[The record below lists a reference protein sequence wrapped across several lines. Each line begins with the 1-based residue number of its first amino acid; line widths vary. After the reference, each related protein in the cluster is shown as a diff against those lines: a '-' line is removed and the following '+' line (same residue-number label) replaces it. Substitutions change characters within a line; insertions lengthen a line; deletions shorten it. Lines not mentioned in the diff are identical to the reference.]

1 MRRGQRI
8 NKNFGTMMKQPI
20 VIVPSKWEL
29 FVRKELKISERD
41 VSQILNNHDKPF
53 IRIKNWVHSHYRT
66 AFVPEAVLEAFGIE
80 AEAFPDL

>member
-53 IRIKNWVHSHYRT
+53 IRIKNWVT
-66 AFVPEAVLEAFGIE
+66 
-80 AEAFPDL
+80 FPLPYCVCT